1 MVMRSA
7 GVRARPVSDP
17 PGHTVRQ
24 SRLATGISLREL
36 ARRIGVSA
44 ATLHAIETGK
54 TELAVSRLRDIA
66 DALHTTPGQL
76 LDTAGAAA
84 PAPARS
90 APPPAGEPRPP
101 RPRRPTASS
110 ATADSATTGSPSR
123 PAAGAATGSVTGL
136 AAGAAGERGDWRS
149 FGPLRLDPVL
159 AAAITSFVRTG
170 YHGATMRSIAR
181 LAGISVPGVY
191 HHYASKQELLVI
203 TLDLA
208 MDDVTWRLLA
218 AARDGTDGVGRV
230 RLMVEALALFHTHR
244 WELAFIGA
252 SEMRSLE
259 PVNRRRIAELRNHVQ
274 HLLDDAIDAAIADGA
289 LHTPSPRHAGRAIS
303 TMCTSLPQWFH
314 LGGPATPERIA
325 SEYAQ
330 FAIGLLAHPPAAEG
344 APGPGWPADPA
355 GPG

>member
-1 MVMRSA
+1 
-7 GVRARPVSDP
+7 
-17 PGHTVRQ
+17 VRQ
-24 SRLATGISLREL
+24 ARLVTGISLREL

-76 LDTAGAAA
+76 LDTSAA
-84 PAPARS
+84 PAPTGPTTARFE
-90 APPPAGEPRPP
+90 AEPRAP
-101 RPRRPTASS
+101 RPRR
-110 ATADSATTGSPSR
+110 
-123 PAAGAATGSVTGL
+123 AAAL
-136 AAGAAGERGDWRS
+136 AAGAPGTGATRDRGDWRS
-149 FGPLRLDPVL
+149 FGPLPLDPVL

-203 TLDLA
+203 TLDLT
-208 MDDVTWRLLA
+208 MDDLTWRLLA
-218 AARDGTDGVGRV
+218 AAREAADGVARI

-259 PVNRRRIAELRNHVQ
+259 PANRRRIAEQRNHVQ
-274 HLLDDAIDAAIADGA
+274 HLLDDAIDQAIADGA

-330 FAIGLLAHPPAAEG
+330 FALGLLAHPGPAT
-344 APGPGWPADPA
+344 PG
-355 GPG
+355 

>member
-7 GVRARPVSDP
+7 VRARPVSDP

-24 SRLATGISLREL
+24 SRLTTGISLREL

-76 LDTAGAAA
+76 LDTADSTA
-84 PAPARS
+84 PTPGGRSTAR
-90 APPPAGEPRPP
+90 PGIEPRPP
-101 RPRRPTASS
+101 RRA
-110 ATADSATTGSPSR
+110 
-123 PAAGAATGSVTGL
+123 
-136 AAGAAGERGDWRS
+136 AAGAAGTGAAEDRGDWRS
-149 FGPLRLDPVL
+149 FGPLPLDPVL

-203 TLDLA
+203 TLDLT
-208 MDDVTWRLLA
+208 MDDLTWRLLA
-218 AARDGTDGVGRV
+218 AARDGADGVARV

-259 PVNRRRIAELRNHVQ
+259 PANRRRIAEQRNHVQ
-274 HLLDDAIDAAIADGA
+274 HLLDDAIDEAIADGA
-289 LHTPSPRHAGRAIS
+289 LRTPSPRHAGRAIS

-330 FAIGLLAHPPAAEG
+330 FALGLLAHPPAE
-344 APGPGWPADPA
+344 PTGPAA
-355 GPG
+355 GPAESA

>member
-7 GVRARPVSDP
+7 GARARPVSDP
-17 PGHTVRQ
+17 PGHTVRE
-24 SRLATGISLREL
+24 SRLAIGISLREL

-76 LDTAGAAA
+76 LETAGAAA
-84 PAPARS
+84 AVPAARAAVTGS
-90 APPPAGEPRPP
+90 ATGRPAG
-101 RPRRPTASS
+101 A
-110 ATADSATTGSPSR
+110 AVTG
-123 PAAGAATGSVTGL
+123 PAAG
-136 AAGAAGERGDWRS
+136 GAAGERGDWRS

-191 HHYASKQELLVI
+191 HHYASKQELLVV

-208 MDDVTWRLLA
+208 TDDLTWRLLA
-218 AARDGTDGVGRV
+218 AAREGAGDGTDGVGRV

-259 PVNRRRIAELRNHVQ
+259 RVNRRRIAGLRNHVQ

-314 LGGPATPERIA
+314 LGGPVTPERIA

-344 APGPGWPADPA
+344 APGPPDPA

>member
-1 MVMRSA
+1 MVLRSA
-7 GVRARPVSDP
+7 GRTAGRSTDWTTGRSAARDSPA

-66 DALHTTPGQL
+66 DALHTTPGRL
-76 LDTAGAAA
+76 LDTPSFDGDPSGAAA
-84 PAPARS
+84 DRPARR
-90 APPPAGEPRPP
+90 EPTHPTPGPP
-101 RPRRPTASS
+101 RPRR
-110 ATADSATTGSPSR
+110 ATAAGQPGTE
-123 PAAGAATGSVTGL
+123 PAGD
-136 AAGAAGERGDWRS
+136 RGDWRS
-149 FGPLRLDPVL
+149 FGPLPLDPVL

-170 YHGATMRSIAR
+170 YHGATMRSIAG

-203 TLDLA
+203 TLDLT
-208 MDDVTWRLLA
+208 MDDLTWRLLA
-218 AARDGTDGVGRV
+218 AARDGTDGLARV
-230 RLMVEALALFHTHR
+230 QLMVEALALFHTHR

-259 PVNRRRIAELRNHVQ
+259 PANRQRIALQRNHVQ
-274 HLLDDAIDAAIADGA
+274 HLLDDAIDQAIADGA
-289 LHTPSPRHAGRAIS
+289 LHTPSPRHAGRAIA

-330 FAIGLLAHPPAAEG
+330 FAVGLLAHPPAE
-344 APGPGWPADPA
+344 PARS
-355 GPG
+355 G

>member
-1 MVMRSA
+1 
-7 GVRARPVSDP
+7 
-17 PGHTVRQ
+17 
-24 SRLATGISLREL
+24 
-36 ARRIGVSA
+36 
-44 ATLHAIETGK
+44 
-54 TELAVSRLRDIA
+54 
-66 DALHTTPGQL
+66 
-76 LDTAGAAA
+76 
-84 PAPARS
+84 
-90 APPPAGEPRPP
+90 
-101 RPRRPTASS
+101 
-110 ATADSATTGSPSR
+110 
-123 PAAGAATGSVTGL
+123 
-136 AAGAAGERGDWRS
+136 
-149 FGPLRLDPVL
+149 VL

-191 HHYASKQELLVI
+191 HHYAGKQELLVI

-208 MDDVTWRLLA
+208 MDDLTWRLLA
-218 AARDGTDGVGRV
+218 AAREGTDGVGRV

-274 HLLDDAIDAAIADGA
+274 HVLDDAIDAAIADGA

-344 APGPGWPADPA
+344 AGRTGRPVRAGLTGMADNPPGPELRKRHGVHYTPPELAAFLAEPRGPGRWAHRVIDRSACSTPPAATARCSPRRGNGCGTPGTGSSWSGRTVIPPRWPARA
-355 GPG
+355 GGSPSWA

>member
-17 PGHTVRQ
+17 PGHTVRE

-76 LDTAGAAA
+76 LDTADSAA
-84 PAPARS
+84 PTPGGRSTAR
-90 APPPAGEPRPP
+90 PGIEPRPP
-101 RPRRPTASS
+101 RRA
-110 ATADSATTGSPSR
+110 
-123 PAAGAATGSVTGL
+123 
-136 AAGAAGERGDWRS
+136 AAGAAGTGAAEDRGDWRS
-149 FGPLRLDPVL
+149 FGPLPLDPVL

-203 TLDLA
+203 TLDLT
-208 MDDVTWRLLA
+208 MDDLTWRLLA
-218 AARDGTDGVGRV
+218 AARDGADGVARV

-259 PVNRRRIAELRNHVQ
+259 PANRRRIAEQRNHVQ
-274 HLLDDAIDAAIADGA
+274 HLLDDAIDEAIADGA
-289 LHTPSPRHAGRAIS
+289 LRTPSPRHAGRAIS

-330 FAIGLLAHPPAAEG
+330 FALGLLAHPPAE
-344 APGPGWPADPA
+344 PTGPAA
-355 GPG
+355 GPAESA

>member
-17 PGHTVRQ
+17 PGHTVRE

-76 LDTAGAAA
+76 LDTAAA
-84 PAPARS
+84 PTPARS
-90 APPPAGEPRPP
+90 APPPAVEPRPP
-101 RPRRPTASS
+101 RPRRPAAGAAVASS
-110 ATADSATTGSPSR
+110 ATG
-123 PAAGAATGSVTGL
+123 PAAGS
-136 AAGAAGERGDWRS
+136 AAGERGDWRS

-208 MDDVTWRLLA
+208 MDDLTWRLLA
-218 AARDGTDGVGRV
+218 AAREGPDGVGRV

-274 HLLDDAIDAAIADGA
+274 HVLDDAIDAAIADGA

-344 APGPGWPADPA
+344 AAGPADLSGPG
-355 GPG
+355 

>member
-1 MVMRSA
+1 MAVRSA
-7 GVRARPVSDP
+7 GRTTGRSAVRDGRAIGG

-24 SRLATGISLREL
+24 SRLATGLSLREL

-54 TELAVSRLRDIA
+54 TELAVSRLREIAEVLDIA
-66 DALHTTPGQL
+66 PAQL
-76 LDTAGAAA
+76 LDASGGAPGAGT
-84 PAPARS
+84 PAHAV
-90 APPPAGEPRPP
+90 PAGSGRG
-101 RPRRPTASS
+101 T
-110 ATADSATTGSPSR
+110 
-123 PAAGAATGSVTGL
+123 
-136 AAGAAGERGDWRS
+136 GERGDWRS

-208 MDDVTWRLLA
+208 MDDLTWRLLA
-218 AARDGTDGVGRV
+218 AARDGGNGGDGTDGSDRV

-259 PVNRRRIAELRNHVQ
+259 PGNRRRIAELRNHVQ

-289 LHTPSPRHAGRAIS
+289 LRTPTPRHAGRAIA
-303 TMCTSLPQWFH
+303 TMCTSLPQWFR
-314 LGGPATPERIA
+314 LGGPTTPERIA
-325 SEYAQ
+325 TEYAQ
-330 FAIGLLAHPPAAEG
+330 FALGLLGHPPV
-344 APGPGWPADPA
+344 APPPTGPSA
-355 GPG
+355 

>member
-1 MVMRSA
+1 MVVRSA
-7 GVRARPVSDP
+7 GRSTDWAAGRSAARDSPA

-44 ATLHAIETGK
+44 ATVHAIETGK

-66 DALHTTPGQL
+66 DALHTTPARL
-76 LDTAGAAA
+76 LDTSPDGSSFDDGSSGAA
-84 PAPARS
+84 PDRPARRE
-90 APPPAGEPRPP
+90 PPHLTPTPGPP
-101 RPRRPTASS
+101 RPRRA
-110 ATADSATTGSPSR
+110 
-123 PAAGAATGSVTGL
+123 AAGQPGTEP
-136 AAGAAGERGDWRS
+136 AGDRGDWRS
-149 FGPLRLDPVL
+149 FGPLPLDPVL

-203 TLDLA
+203 TLDLT
-208 MDDVTWRLLA
+208 MDDLTWRLLA
-218 AARDGTDGVGRV
+218 ASREGTDGLARV

-259 PVNRRRIAELRNHVQ
+259 PVNRRRIAAQRNHVQ
-274 HLLDDAIDAAIADGA
+274 HLLDDAIDQAIADGA
-289 LHTPSPRHAGRAIS
+289 VHTPSPRHAGRAIA

-325 SEYAQ
+325 SQYAQ
-330 FAIGLLAHPPAAEG
+330 FAVGLLARPPAE
-344 APGPGWPADPA
+344 PARS
-355 GPG
+355 G